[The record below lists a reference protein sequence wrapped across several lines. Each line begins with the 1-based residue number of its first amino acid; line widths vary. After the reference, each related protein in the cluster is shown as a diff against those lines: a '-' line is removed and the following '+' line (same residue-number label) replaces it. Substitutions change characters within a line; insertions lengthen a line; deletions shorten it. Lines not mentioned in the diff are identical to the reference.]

1 MQASQPKHRII
12 IHKFPIQTTLYIKEK
27 LQRGLTN
34 FINHESFGGILLF
47 FCVVLAMAV
56 ANSEYKN
63 IYFALLNEEF
73 GAFFGNQKIQI
84 SVGHF
89 VNDILMTLFCWL

>member
-1 MQASQPKHRII
+1 MQTGQPKHRII

-73 GAFFGNQKIQI
+73 GAFLAIKKYKLAWG
-84 SVGHF
+84 
-89 VNDILMTLFCWL
+89 IL